1 MPPSAGPSLSLP
13 SLSLPS
19 LSLSEWLVLCLVG
32 EEPRH
37 GFGIAR
43 LLGPDGSLGQVWR
56 VPKPVVYRALQ
67 RLEQLG
73 YVQTAGVEP
82 STEGPVRSLID
93 VTPAG
98 RAAAL
103 AWLARPAGHNRD
115 VRSELMAKLALLDR
129 AGADAR
135 PLLDAQR
142 EQLLPVVTALRERL
156 ASATGFDRTV
166 AAWRWETVS
175 ATLRFLDA
183 VSSAAAALAPAP
195 LRRREGD
202 QGPTWR
208 RRPYAGA
215 SAIRGRR

>member
-1 MPPSAGPSLSLP
+1 MPPSVG
-13 SLSLPS
+13 PS

-37 GFGIAR
+37 GFAIAR
-43 LLGPDGSLGQVWR
+43 LLGAGGSLGQVWR

-73 YVQTAGVEP
+73 YVQTTGVEP

-93 VTPAG
+93 VTPAAG
-98 RAAAL
+98 RRRRPG
-103 AWLARPAGHNRD
+103 WPGRPATTAMCAPNCWP
-115 VRSELMAKLALLDR
+115 SWPCWTA
-129 AGADAR
+129 AGADPR

-156 ASATGFDRTV
+156 ANATGFDRTI

-183 VSSAAAALAPAP
+183 VRSAPAALQTPAP
-195 LRRREGD
+195 
-202 QGPTWR
+202 
-208 RRPYAGA
+208 
-215 SAIRGRR
+215 